1 MRPNSSRSSNSL
13 LDIARQLALDAHVYV
28 EATDAREMADGL
40 KNIQRVLLR
49 LEDHPICAELSSSN
63 KVNNQLGLDIRRF
76 IWLSKNLLS
85 KDAEHT
91 GNQGETLNNLTSL
104 AARSLFHRIGEA
116 GNSPVPETGQDTQ
129 PFENAILSL
138 SLLILSLATRFDSD
152 AKRREMAGPKK
163 TPTLTFK
170 PAKRAHLAAKS
181 PNHEISD
188 TYKDIIMSMDQG
200 VVAYDK
206 NDCFLFANQRAR
218 ELLEIPAEFFAVGRP
233 RKHVVEYSVKRG
245 DFSENGEF
253 SVDDIMVKFAP
264 GKQSSM
270 HRKTPSGRIIRATSK
285 ALANGGTVVTH
296 TDITELRQNA
306 MEQAGQRQILETVIE
321 NLDQGICMADDQ
333 LNVICYNKK
342 YLDIYRIPP
351 EEVKVGDN
359 LRKFCECGAKSGNF
373 GTDNITTKIDAH
385 LENIA
390 NATEDA
396 SEIHQN
402 GHTYTINCARLPGG
416 GVLRTYSDVTAML
429 ARKEDLKDLTVELE
443 IANNEKQRLLTQF
456 KAVIENI
463 DHGVA
468 FFDKDLKA
476 IILNKAFRN
485 IWSVGEDY
493 LETQTTIR
501 DIFEINRHKGILD
514 TEGMDWEEY
523 VEGRL
528 ATVKIGSFPAI
539 ERYHLD
545 GNVFIYRCVA
555 LENGS
560 RMLTYYNITEMKNRE
575 KKLQTLAQELE
586 SASVEKHTL
595 LELFKTTID
604 NIDQAVVFLDKDLKA
619 IIINRRFQEL
629 WGMDDEFCKSH
640 PTMGELMAFNRH
652 NDIYNIADDEFE
664 AYVKTREAAVAAGL
678 IEPAEMH
685 LKNQKTLI
693 YQCVALENGTRMLT
707 YFDVTELKIREEKLQ
722 NLARELSTA
731 NMENQNLVDRLETV
745 TENIDYGVLFL
756 DSDLKTIF
764 YNRAYRTLTT
774 TPEELLS
781 TQPTFREILESHY
794 TVKVDGLDYDKWDEY
809 VENRIAEVKAGQ
821 VAPSERRYLD
831 GRVVVHQCIALNDGT
846 RMLTYYDITK
856 MKQYQAQLKE
866 AKTFA
871 ESGNQAKSEF
881 LANMSHEIRTPMNGI
896 LGMAEILSET
906 KLDERQTDCVNIITK
921 SGSSLIAIINDILDF
936 SKFEAGKLVLDPI
949 PFNLKSCIEDVATL
963 MAGGVSSSDVELVVR
978 FNPNLPERCVGDVGR
993 IRQIAT
999 NLVSNALKF
1008 THKGYV
1014 LINVDGQ
1021 SCDDRVALRIEI
1033 SDTGVGIP
1041 QEKLSSIFDKF
1052 EQADNST
1059 TRQYGGT
1066 GLGLA
1071 ISKRL
1076 VDLMQGD
1083 LTVSS
1088 VEGEGSKFKFSLDL
1102 AIDGSQ
1108 NKPNLVLSNVQNMK
1122 ILVVDD
1128 VDINRQILSEQIHGW
1143 GITPLCVESGEK
1155 ALKVLRKST
1164 SGEDQFGLV
1173 IFDYHMPEMDGEQLA
1188 KAIKSDPALSAIPLI
1203 MLSSVGQK
1211 GDARFYREL
1220 GIDGYLVKPVR
1231 SQLLLDAI
1239 ATILAEN
1246 GANSEL
1252 TTSHRIRDMQMR
1264 PNNAITKTYNV
1275 LLAEDNE
1282 INQRVVEQMLMDS
1295 PIKLTLAGNGREAV
1309 ELYRDL
1315 GADVILMDI
1324 SMPEMDGYEATKFIR
1339 TLESERHEAHTP
1351 IIALTAHVMTGDREK
1366 CLEVGMDDYLPKPVK
1381 MDALKRVLFKW
1392 IAHRSQEKSSSVA
1405 ASEALEEA

>member
-1 MRPNSSRSSNSL
+1 MPQNSSRSSNSL
-13 LDIARQLALDAHVYV
+13 LDIARQLALGAHVYV
-28 EATDAREMADGL
+28 EASDARETADSL
-40 KNIQRVLLR
+40 KNIQQVLLR
-49 LEDHPICAELSSSN
+49 LEDHPICAEPASSG
-63 KVNNQLGLDIRRF
+63 KMDTQLGSDIRRF

-85 KDAEHT
+85 KDADQIN
-91 GNQGETLNNLTSL
+91 NQGEILNNLTSL

-116 GNSPVPETGQDTQ
+116 GDTQDPETGQETQ
-129 PFENAILSL
+129 PFENALLSL

-152 AKRREMAGPKK
+152 AKRREMARPKK

-170 PAKRAHLAAKS
+170 PARRTHLAAQS
-181 PNHEISD
+181 PKQGISD
-188 TYKDIIMSMDQG
+188 TFKDVIMSMDQG

-206 NDCFLFANQRAR
+206 NDRFLFANQRAR
-218 ELLEIPAEFFAVGRP
+218 ELLEIPAEFLEAGCP
-233 RKHVVEYSVKRG
+233 RKHAVEFSVKRG
-245 DFSENGEF
+245 DYGESGEF
-253 SVDDIMVKFAP
+253 DVDDIMAKFAP
-264 GKQSSM
+264 GKQSSVR
-270 HRKTPSGRIIRATSK
+270 RKTPSGRIIQATSK
-285 ALANGGTVVTH
+285 ALANGGTVVTF
-296 TDITELRQNA
+296 TDITELHQNA
-306 MEQAGQRQILETVIE
+306 IKQEDQKQILETIIE
-321 NLDQGICMADDQ
+321 NLDQGICMADEQ

-342 YLDIYRIPP
+342 YLDIYQIPA
-351 EEVKVGDN
+351 EEVKLGDN
-359 LRKFCECGAKSGNF
+359 LRKFCECSAKVGNF

-385 LENIA
+385 LEDIA
-390 NATEDA
+390 NATDEA
-396 SEIHQN
+396 SELHQN
-402 GHTYTINCARLPGG
+402 EHTYTVNRARLPGG

-429 ARKEDLKDLTVELE
+429 ARKEDLKDLTVKLEL
-443 IANNEKQRLLTQF
+443 ANNEKQRLLTQF

-463 DHGVA
+463 DHGIA

-493 LETQTTIR
+493 LEAQTTIR
-501 DIFEINRHKGILD
+501 DIFEINRHKDILD
-514 TEGMDWEEY
+514 TEGMDWEEF

-528 ATVKIGSFPAI
+528 ATIKAGSFPAT
-539 ERYHLD
+539 EKRHLD
-545 GNVFIYRCVA
+545 GNVFIYQCVA

-560 RMLTYYNITEMKNRE
+560 RMLSYYNITELKYRE

-586 SASVEKHTL
+586 STDVEKHTL
-595 LELFKTTID
+595 LALFKTTID
-604 NIDQAVVFLDKDLKA
+604 NIDQAVVFLDRDLKA
-619 IIINRRFQEL
+619 TIVNRRFQEL
-629 WGMDDEFCKSH
+629 WGLDEEFCKTP
-640 PTMGELMAFNRH
+640 PTMKELMAFNRH
-652 NDIYNIADDEFE
+652 NNIYDVADDEFDVYVE
-664 AYVKTREAAVAAGL
+664 ARLAAVRAGSV
-678 IEPAEMH
+678 EPVEMQ
-685 LKNQKTLI
+685 LKNQKTFI

-707 YFDVTELKIREEKLQ
+707 YFDITELKNREEKLQ
-722 NLARELSTA
+722 RLARELSTA
-731 NMENQNLVDRLETV
+731 NVENQNLVDRLETV

-764 YNRAYRTLTT
+764 YNRAYRNLTM
-774 TPEELLS
+774 TPEELLL
-781 TQPTFREILESHY
+781 TQPTFRQILESHY
-794 TVKVDGLDYDKWDEY
+794 TVKVDGIDYGKWDEY
-809 VENRIAEVKAGQ
+809 IENRIAEVKAGQ
-821 VAPSERRYLD
+821 VVPSERRYLD
-831 GRVVVHQCIALNDGT
+831 GRVVIHQCTALNDGS
-846 RMLTYYDITK
+846 RMLTYYDITE

-949 PFNLKSCIEDVATL
+949 PFNLKSCIEDIATL
-963 MAGGVSSSDVELVVR
+963 MAGGITASDVELVVR

-993 IRQIAT
+993 IRQIVT

-1021 SCDDRVALRIEI
+1021 SCDDRVVLRIEI
-1033 SDTGVGIP
+1033 ADTGVGIP

-1076 VDLMQGD
+1076 VDLMEGD

-1088 VEGEGSKFKFSLDL
+1088 VEGEGSKFEFSLDL
-1102 AIDGSQ
+1102 AIDGDQ
-1108 NKPNLVLSNVQNMK
+1108 DKPNLILSNVQNMK
-1122 ILVVDD
+1122 VLVVDD

-1155 ALKVLRKST
+1155 ALKILRKST
-1164 SGEDQFGLV
+1164 SGEDQFALV

-1231 SQLLLDAI
+1231 SGLLLDAI

-1246 GANSEL
+1246 GANNEL
-1252 TTSHRIRDMQMR
+1252 TTSHRIRDMQIR
-1264 PNNAITKTYNV
+1264 PNTAVTKTYKV

-1324 SMPEMDGYEATKFIR
+1324 SMPEMDGYEATKLIR
-1339 TLESERHEAHTP
+1339 TLESKRHEAHTP

-1366 CLEVGMDDYLPKPVK
+1366 CLEAGMDDYLPKPIK

-1392 IAHRSQEKSSSVA
+1392 IAHRSHENPSPASV
-1405 ASEALEEA
+1405 SETLEDA

>member
-1 MRPNSSRSSNSL
+1 MQQKSSRSSNSL
-13 LDIARQLALDAHVYV
+13 LDIARQLALGAHVYV
-28 EATDAREMADGL
+28 EATDARETTDSL
-40 KNIQRVLLR
+40 KNIQQVLLR
-49 LEDHPICAELSSSN
+49 LENHPICSEPTFSGNAD
-63 KVNNQLGLDIRRF
+63 NQLGSDIRRF

-85 KDAEHT
+85 KDADRT
-91 GNQGETLNNLTSL
+91 GNHGETLNNLTSL
-104 AARSLFHRIGEA
+104 AARSLFHRIGEV
-116 GNSPVPETGQDTQ
+116 GDFPVSESGQDTQ

-152 AKRREMAGPKK
+152 AKQREMASPRK

-170 PAKRAHLAAKS
+170 PATRARPAAKS
-181 PNHEISD
+181 PNQEISD
-188 TYKDIIMSMDQG
+188 TFKDVIMSMDQG

-218 ELLEIPAEFFAVGRP
+218 ELLEIPAEFYEVGCP
-233 RKHVVEYSVKRG
+233 RKHVVEFSVKRG
-245 DFSENGEF
+245 DYSENGEF
-253 SVDDIMVKFAP
+253 DVDDIMAKFAP
-264 GKQSSM
+264 GQQTSI
-270 HRKTPSGRIIRATSK
+270 HRKNPSGRIIRATSK
-285 ALANGGTVVTH
+285 ALPNGGSVVTF

-306 MEQAGQRQILETVIE
+306 IEQAGQRQILETVIE

-342 YLDIYRIPP
+342 YLDIYQISP
-351 EEVKVGDN
+351 EEVSVGDN
-359 LRKFCECGAKSGNF
+359 LRKFCECSAKSGCF
-373 GTDNITTKIDAH
+373 GSDNITAKIDAH
-385 LENIA
+385 LEDIA
-390 NATEDA
+390 NATENT
-396 SEIHQN
+396 SEILKN
-402 GHTYTINCARLPGG
+402 GHTYTVNRARLPGG
-416 GVLRTYSDVTAML
+416 GVLRTYSDVTTTL
-429 ARKEDLKDLTVELE
+429 AHKENLRDLAVELE

-501 DIFEINRHKGILD
+501 DIFEINRHKDIID
-514 TEGMDWEEY
+514 TEGVDWEEF
-523 VEGRL
+523 VERRL
-528 ATVKIGSFPAI
+528 ALIKAGSFPAT
-539 ERYHLD
+539 ETRHLD
-545 GNVFIYRCVA
+545 GNIFIYQCVG

-560 RMLTYYNITEMKNRE
+560 RMLTYYNITEIKGRE

-586 SASVEKHTL
+586 STSVEKHTL

-604 NIDQAVVFLDKDLKA
+604 NIDQAVLFLDKDLRA
-619 IIINRRFQEL
+619 TIVNRRFQEL
-629 WGMDDEFCKSH
+629 WGMDEEFGKARPS
-640 PTMGELMAFNRH
+640 MRELMEFNRH
-652 NDIYNIADDEFE
+652 NDIYDIVDGEFD
-664 AYVKTREAAVAAGL
+664 AYVKARETAVRAGSV
-678 IEPAEMH
+678 EPAEMY
-685 LKNQKTLI
+685 LKNGKTFI

-707 YFDVTELKIREEKLQ
+707 YFDITELKNREEKLQ
-722 NLARELSTA
+722 KLARELSSA
-731 NMENQNLVDRLETV
+731 NVENQNLVDRLETV

-764 YNRAYRTLTT
+764 YNRAYRTLTS

-781 TQPTFREILESHY
+781 TQPTFREILQSHY
-794 TVKVDGLDYDKWDEY
+794 NVKVDGLDYNKWEEY
-809 VENRIAEVKAGQ
+809 IENRIAEVKIGQ
-821 VAPSERRYLD
+821 VAPSERRYLN
-831 GRVVVHQCIALNDGT
+831 GRVVIHQCTALNDGS
-846 RMLTYYDITK
+846 RMLTYYDITE

-963 MAGGVSSSDVELVVR
+963 MAGGVPSSDVELVVR

-993 IRQIAT
+993 IRQVVT

-1021 SCDDRVALRIEI
+1021 SCDDRVALKIEI

-1088 VEGEGSKFKFSLDL
+1088 VEGEGSKFEFSLDL
-1102 AIDGSQ
+1102 AIDGNQ
-1108 NKPNLVLSNVQNMK
+1108 NKPNLILSNVQNMK

-1155 ALKVLRKST
+1155 ALKILRKST

-1231 SQLLLDAI
+1231 SGLLLDAI

-1246 GANSEL
+1246 GANNEL

-1264 PNNAITKTYNV
+1264 PNSAVTKTYKV

-1324 SMPEMDGYEATKFIR
+1324 SMPEMDGYEATKLIR
-1339 TLESERHEAHTP
+1339 TLENERHEAHTP
-1351 IIALTAHVMTGDREK
+1351 IIALTAHVMAGDREK
-1366 CLEVGMDDYLPKPVK
+1366 CLEAGMDDYLPKPVK

-1392 IAHRSQEKSSSVA
+1392 IAHRSHEKPSPVP
-1405 ASEALEEA
+1405 ASQTLEEA